1 VPQSDR
7 PRPIAWLG
15 LGVLFL
21 VYTLNFLDR
30 SLVYI
35 LFRPIKAEF
44 SFTDLELGLLGST
57 AFVLFYTLLGVPFGR
72 LADRVSRTR
81 LIAAGLLVWSLAS
94 SCTGLA
100 TSFTGLLACRLL
112 VGVGE
117 ATLGPA
123 AYSLLADWF
132 PSRWRGT
139 AAALFCAGIPL
150 GGGLAMAA
158 GGAIADAWGWRAA
171 FPALGL
177 PGVAVAIAVALL
189 PEPARGT
196 ATGPAVPAA
205 PFTDMLRSS
214 ITPWLHTFG
223 YATLAVAS
231 VAWSTWGPLLLT
243 ERFDLSLRE
252 VGLAVGLC
260 TVGGGLV
267 GTALGG
273 GLADALQRRHP
284 GGRLVFG
291 AAVAGA
297 SGLGWLAFL
306 SASTPALAYAAL
318 TVGVGCGLAW
328 LGPASAD
335 VQDLVAP
342 AHRGTA
348 IASYYLVVNLLSY
361 GIGAPA
367 LGALNDALP
376 GGHRGLFACP
386 AACACA
392 AVLLLAAAY
401 SRQPSGGRSPVS
413 APAA

>member
-1 VPQSDR
+1 MPASDR
-7 PRPIAWLG
+7 PSPVAWLG

-44 SFTDLELGLLGST
+44 SFSDLELGLLGST
-57 AFVLFYTLLGVPFGR
+57 AFVLFYTILGVPFGR

-81 LIAAGLLVWSLAS
+81 LIAGGLLVWSLAS

-100 TSFTGLLACRLL
+100 TSFTGLLVCRLL

-158 GGAIADAWGWRAA
+158 GGAIADTWGWRAA

-177 PGVAVAIAVALL
+177 PGVAVAVGVALL
-189 PEPARGT
+189 PEPARGA
-196 ATGPAVPAA
+196 ATGPALPAA
-205 PFTDMLRSS
+205 PFTDVLRSS

-231 VAWSTWGPLLLT
+231 AAWSTWAPLVLT
-243 ERFDLSLRE
+243 ERFALSLRE

-260 TVGGGLV
+260 TVGGGLI

-284 GGRLVFG
+284 GGRLAFG
-291 AAVAGA
+291 AAVAFA
-297 SGLGWLAFL
+297 SGFGWLAFL
-306 SASTPALAYAAL
+306 QASTPTFAYAAL
-318 TVGVGCGLAW
+318 TLGVGCGLSW

-348 IASYYLVVNLLSY
+348 IAAYYLVVNLLSY

-367 LGALNDALP
+367 LGALNDALA
-376 GGHRGLFACP
+376 GGHRGLLACP
-386 AACACA
+386 AVCALA
-392 AVLLLAAAY
+392 AVLLGAAALSRSPAGDRPRLAA
-401 SRQPSGGRSPVS
+401 P
-413 APAA
+413 AP